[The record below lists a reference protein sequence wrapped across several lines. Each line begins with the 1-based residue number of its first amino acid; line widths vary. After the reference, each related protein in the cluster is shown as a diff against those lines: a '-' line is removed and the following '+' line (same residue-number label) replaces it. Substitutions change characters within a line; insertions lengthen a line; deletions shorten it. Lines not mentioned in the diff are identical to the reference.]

1 MGCIV
6 RNLTCVVFLFV
17 ALPAIAN
24 AQIQATTKSYMVY
37 EYSEVKDT
45 PEFEAYLSGYIDALY
60 QVKTTN
66 EQLGVEVLYCPP
78 DYSAV
83 SISVIKGVLERELYS
98 QNVIDDPQMQVVDIG
113 SMLGYS
119 IFNNYPCDG

>member
-1 MGCIV
+1 MRNLICIV
-6 RNLTCVVFLFV
+6 LFFYFF
-17 ALPAIAN
+17 PAIAN
-24 AQIQATTKSYMVY
+24 AQIQATTKSYKVY
-37 EYSEVKDT
+37 EYSKVKNT

-60 QVKTTN
+60 QVKRTN

-83 SISVIKGVLERELYS
+83 SISVIKGILERELYS
-98 QNVIDDPQMQVVDIG
+98 QNVIDDPQMQLVDIG

-119 IFNNYPCDG
+119 IFNNYSCDG